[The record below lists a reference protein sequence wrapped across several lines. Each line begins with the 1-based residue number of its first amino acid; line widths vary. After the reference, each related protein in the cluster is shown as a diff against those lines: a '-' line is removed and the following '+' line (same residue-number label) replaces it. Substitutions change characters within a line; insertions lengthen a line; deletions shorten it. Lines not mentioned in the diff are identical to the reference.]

1 MTSKVFS
8 RKSLFWVFSLP
19 LALLC
24 VLIFFSFYAELNA
37 KGHSNFYSALII
49 DFTLTVPLVYFLLI
63 RKRKISKLSIVPL
76 FILGI
81 VLSSL
86 FIPEAEKDVLTFILN
101 WIFPFVEIFVLGKI
115 GFTVYRIV
123 KNFRQSSNVQ
133 ADFYEAFVEA
143 SSKIFP
149 SKLKYIAATE
159 ASLIYYCFF
168 AWRKTELGKNEF
180 SYHLKTPIV
189 SLLFGFLLV
198 IVAEGIGVHLWL
210 KGYSSSL
217 AWVFSLLSAYG
228 FLQVFGILKSIPRRP
243 IIVNENNLRLKFG
256 LIGSANIPFGDI
268 ESIRLN
274 KKDLP
279 EKNIGLKKLF
289 LVDHNIIIQFK
300 KKVKIQGLYGIEK
313 KYSQVAFFV
322 DRTENFIEKIESK
335 ISYEK

>member
-115 GFTVYRIV
+115 
-123 KNFRQSSNVQ
+123 
-133 ADFYEAFVEA
+133 
-143 SSKIFP
+143 
-149 SKLKYIAATE
+149 
-159 ASLIYYCFF
+159 
-168 AWRKTELGKNEF
+168 
-180 SYHLKTPIV
+180 
-189 SLLFGFLLV
+189 
-198 IVAEGIGVHLWL
+198 
-210 KGYSSSL
+210 
-217 AWVFSLLSAYG
+217 
-228 FLQVFGILKSIPRRP
+228 
-243 IIVNENNLRLKFG
+243 
-256 LIGSANIPFGDI
+256 
-268 ESIRLN
+268 
-274 KKDLP
+274 
-279 EKNIGLKKLF
+279 
-289 LVDHNIIIQFK
+289 
-300 KKVKIQGLYGIEK
+300 
-313 KYSQVAFFV
+313 
-322 DRTENFIEKIESK
+322 
-335 ISYEK
+335 